1 MSVKKFS
8 SPVVVLTQVALAF
21 GLAACGGDGGSSD
34 TSSAGTAGG
43 GPVNSCSVAS
53 MSRIAPQVLSANAG
67 PYLENTA
74 KDGPALKKFV
84 SHIPKAVNSFSD
96 QGKMD
101 ETQQLPVTFALGT
114 NNQAEL
120 DQEVTAMYQA
130 GSPTYHQFMTPDT
143 FRAKYAPTA
152 AQVEQVK
159 SYLISQGVVPT
170 SVDAGQMLVHATAS
184 VASLNSALH
193 TEIHQY
199 KDSKGT
205 AYFAPAYEIQAD
217 ASMPIQGVLG
227 LQNVTKAHGNAVKK
241 ASSGPKQGTT
251 SNPNGATG
259 PGGGFAPADIAK
271 AYNMPTTAA
280 NGAGQTLAV
289 FELDGYDL
297 SDIIGYESN
306 FGLPALTPTNVLVD
320 SATGVPGGGIA
331 EVTLDIELQ
340 LAVAP
345 GASKLI
351 VYEGTNSEQGII
363 DVYTKIAND
372 NSAKEIST
380 SWGSSEDSISTADLQ
395 SENTVFEQM
404 AAQGQS
410 IFSAAG
416 DSGAEDDGST
426 LSIDDPSG
434 QPFMTAVGGTTLTT
448 NSDGSY
454 GSETTWTDGGGGV
467 SSVWSIPSWQPAS
480 IISTASLGSTAMR
493 NIPDV
498 SVNADPNTGYAIFLQ
513 GGWST
518 WGGTSAAAP
527 IWAGFSALV
536 NQARV
541 ANGMS
546 VIGLMNPSLS
556 SVGQGSSYGA
566 SFHDISDGSTN
577 GHYPAVTGFDDA
589 TGWGTPNG
597 TGLFDALTN
606 SNPGTTTSPSPPNG
620 C

>member
-1 MSVKKFS
+1 MSIAKNLKT
-8 SPVVVLTQVALAF
+8 PVLVAQVALAF

-43 GPVNSCSVAS
+43 TPPGNTCSVAS
-53 MSRIAPQVLSANAG
+53 ASRIAPQVLSANAG
-67 PYLENTA
+67 PYMVNTA
-74 KDGPALKKFV
+74 KDGPALKKFA
-84 SHIPKAVNSFSD
+84 SHIPKAVKSFSD

-120 DQEVTAMYQA
+120 DQQISAMYQA
-130 GSPTYHQFMTPDT
+130 GSPTYHQYMTPEE

-152 AQVEQVK
+152 DQVEQVK

-217 ASMPIQGVLG
+217 ASMPIQSVLG
-227 LQNVTKAHGNAVKK
+227 LQNVTKAHGHAIKK
-241 ASSGPKQGTT
+241 TASAGPTT
-251 SNPNGATG
+251 GKSTTGTG
-259 PGGGFAPADIAK
+259 PDGGYAPADLAK
-271 AYNMPTTAA
+271 AYGWPTSV

-289 FELDGYDL
+289 FELDGFDQ
-297 SDIIGYESN
+297 SDIAEYESHN
-306 FGLPALTPTNVLVD
+306 GLPALVPTIKSVDNTPST
-320 SATGVPGGGIA
+320 AGGGIA
-331 EVTLDIELQ
+331 EVTLDIEVQ

-345 GASKLI
+345 GASQLL
-351 VYEGTNSEQGII
+351 VYEGQNSEQGII
-363 DVYTKIAND
+363 DVYQAIAND

-395 SENTVFEQM
+395 SENTVFTQM

-416 DSGAEDDGST
+416 DSGAEDDGSS

-434 QPFMTAVGGTTLTT
+434 QPSVTAVGGTTLSV
-448 NSDGSY
+448 NSDESY
-454 GSETTWTDGGGGV
+454 ASETTWTDGGGGV
-467 SSVWSIPSWQPAS
+467 SSQWTIPSYQPAS
-480 IISTASLGSTAMR
+480 IISAASLGSTAMR

-498 SVNADPNTGYAIFLQ
+498 SVNADPDSGYSIFVS

-527 IWAGFSALV
+527 VWAGFTALV

-541 ANGMS
+541 ANGS
-546 VIGLMNPSLS
+546 GVIGLLNAALLG
-556 SVGQGSSYGA
+556 VGTGSSYA
-566 SFHDISDGSTN
+566 TSFHDISDGSTN
-577 GHYPAVTGFDDA
+577 GHYPAVPGFDDA
-589 TGWGTPNG
+589 TGWGTPMG
-597 TGLFDALTN
+597 QGLFNALTGG
-606 SNPGTTTSPSPPNG
+606 NPGTPAPPTGGAGG